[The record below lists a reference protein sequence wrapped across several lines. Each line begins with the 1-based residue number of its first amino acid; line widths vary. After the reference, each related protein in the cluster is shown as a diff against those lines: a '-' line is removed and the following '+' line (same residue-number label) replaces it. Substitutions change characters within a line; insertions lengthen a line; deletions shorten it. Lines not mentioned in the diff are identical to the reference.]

1 VIENHRQSAFFEYAE
16 SEIAEKGKLDVGKA
30 VVKLIY
36 ERFHMEWW
44 DDRCGFFSSDI
55 VPPDWP

>member
-1 VIENHRQSAFFEYAE
+1 VIEDRRQSAFFEYVE

-36 ERFHMEWW
+36 ERFHIEWW
-44 DDRCGFFSSDI
+44 DDKCSFLSSNTGPAD
-55 VPPDWP
+55 